1 MSHFRYK
8 ITVPSVGLGAGD
20 SAVKMPIELPSQWGN
35 HKQSKQI
42 DYRQWHED
50 DKGGSCNGDRRV
62 AAWYTVL
69 RGARV
74 SWEAGLS
81 RPRASTGKASQ
92 PEKARQ
98 VKEQKEGRRESQAGD
113 EKGQRQAQV
122 KSLLG
127 ITGRLGGC

>member
-20 SAVKMPIELPSQWGN
+20 SAVKMPIELPSQRGN

-50 DKGGSCNGDRRV
+50 DKGGTCNRDRRV

-69 RGARV
+69 RIIPQIPALNKQFYYI
-74 SWEAGLS
+74 GLANELFGQLNTL
-81 RPRASTGKASQ
+81 ASKHIFILHIGTKIIQDA
-92 PEKARQ
+92 
-98 VKEQKEGRRESQAGD
+98 
-113 EKGQRQAQV
+113 
-122 KSLLG
+122 
-127 ITGRLGGC
+127 

>member
-1 MSHFRYK
+1 MFLEFIDSIHKESGREMSHFRYK

-69 RGARV
+69 R
-74 SWEAGLS
+74 AGS
-81 RPRASTGKASQ
+81 
-92 PEKARQ
+92 
-98 VKEQKEGRRESQAGD
+98 
-113 EKGQRQAQV
+113 
-122 KSLLG
+122 
-127 ITGRLGGC
+127 

>member
-50 DKGGSCNGDRRV
+50 DKGGHVIETEEWLPGTQCSEELGFH
-62 AAWYTVL
+62 
-69 RGARV
+69 G
-74 SWEAGLS
+74 
-81 RPRASTGKASQ
+81 
-92 PEKARQ
+92 
-98 VKEQKEGRRESQAGD
+98 
-113 EKGQRQAQV
+113 RQA
-122 KSLLG
+122 
-127 ITGRLGGC
+127 